1 MGPSKRT
8 SCLTSSAPWLGATPF
23 LPSNQYPSFQESWS
37 PYGTHSCTMS
47 EKHVYATANKE
58 TTLAPLGLYRN
69 HAKSTGTWTFRF
81 RTSSFET
88 QQSTIRDCI
97 NVFLCSKKMLMDVNY
112 NLILYRFPAMFHS
125 WKIQQKILT
134 LFDAEFQT
142 HVLPTTHPL
151 TLQTPKTWSSWT
163 YWLRAQGMV
172 SPARCGSFVSDPSHF
187 ALERVETLANHSTNS
202 WLNPP
207 SDLTEVLLDDWKHQN
222 SWRLEKADKFNICR
236 CKGMFQI
243 CLYLGLAY

>member
-69 HAKSTGTWTFRF
+69 DAKSTGTWTFRF

-97 NVFLCSKKMLMDVNY
+97 NVFLCSKKNWWM
-112 NLILYRFPAMFHS
+112 
-125 WKIQQKILT
+125 WIQS
-134 LFDAEFQT
+134 
-142 HVLPTTHPL
+142 HPL
-151 TLQTPKTWSSWT
+151 QVSSHVPLLENSTEDPHFVRCRIPNTCASHHTP
-163 YWLRAQGMV
+163 
-172 SPARCGSFVSDPSHF
+172 
-187 ALERVETLANHSTNS
+187 
-202 WLNPP
+202 LNPAN
-207 SDLTEVLLDDWKHQN
+207 TKNMVLLN
-222 SWRLEKADKFNICR
+222 L
-236 CKGMFQI
+236 
-243 CLYLGLAY
+243 LAKSSGDGVPSTLWIFCIWSISFCPGKSGNLSES

>member
-97 NVFLCSKKMLMDVNY
+97 NVFLCSKKNWWMW
-112 NLILYRFPAMFHS
+112 ITIS
-125 WKIQQKILT
+125 SST
-134 LFDAEFQT
+134 GFQ
-142 HVLPTTHPL
+142 PCS
-151 TLQTPKTWSSWT
+151 TP
-163 YWLRAQGMV
+163 G
-172 SPARCGSFVSDPSHF
+172 
-187 ALERVETLANHSTNS
+187 
-202 WLNPP
+202 
-207 SDLTEVLLDDWKHQN
+207 
-222 SWRLEKADKFNICR
+222 KFNRRSSLCSMPNSKHM
-236 CKGMFQI
+236 CFPPHTP
-243 CLYLGLAY
+243 